1 MPVFDYEVVD
11 RSGST
16 SRGKIEGPDS
26 AALITRFRER
36 GQLVI
41 SLQETTK
48 PTGAAGESSATRIA
62 TALRKLVAGVRLST
76 LVLFT
81 GQLAAMLGA
90 GLHLIRVLNALG
102 AESTDKR
109 FRRVVEDVKNSIMG
123 GSTFAD
129 ALAAHPTVFTP
140 LYVAVVRAGEL
151 SGSLP
156 IVLDTLTVYL
166 EKTAQLRRKVIGAIT
181 YPLVILVVAV
191 AIVFILIINIVPVF
205 EGVYARANA
214 KLPPPTLLLVAISR
228 IVRSYTLLTVLGL
241 LLLLVGSYML
251 VQTPRGRYVFDQL
264 KLKVP
269 LFGALVR
276 KAIMSRVCRTM
287 SVLLQSGIPLIEAM
301 ETVGTV
307 SANAVIE
314 RAIRAASSSVRDG
327 VTIADSFRMTGEFPS
342 MVTQI
347 VATGEESGT
356 LPLMLGKAALYYE
369 QQVDNTVATMS
380 SLIEPVMIVMM
391 GSIVG
396 GVIFALYLRIFGLGQ
411 AMRGFK

>member
-11 RSGST
+11 RAGTT
-16 SRGKIEGPDS
+16 SRGKIEGPDLS
-26 AALITRFRER
+26 ALITRFRER
-36 GQLVI
+36 GQLVV
-41 SLQETTK
+41 SLRET
-48 PTGAAGESSATRIA
+48 AALVASDSTLARIN
-62 TALRKLVAGVRLST
+62 TALGRVFGGVRLSV

-129 ALAAHPTVFTP
+129 ALAAHPTVFSK

-156 IVLDTLTVYL
+156 IVLDTLTIYL
-166 EKTAQLRRKVIGAIT
+166 EKTAQLRRKVVGAIT

-191 AIVFILIINIVPVF
+191 AIVFILIINIVPIF
-205 EGVYARANA
+205 EGVYARASA
-214 KLPPPTLLLVAISR
+214 KLPPPTLLLLAISR
-228 IVRSYTLLTVLGL
+228 IIRSYTLLTFLVL
-241 LLLLVGSYML
+241 LLLIVGAYLL

-264 KLKVP
+264 KLRVP
-269 LFGALVR
+269 IFGSLVQ
-276 KAIMSRVCRTM
+276 KAIMARVCRTM

-301 ETVGTV
+301 ETVATV

-314 RAIRAASSSVRDG
+314 RAIRAASVSVRDG
-327 VTIADSFRMTGEFPS
+327 VTIAESLRQAGEFPT

-356 LPLMLGKAALYYE
+356 LPAMLGKAALYYE
-369 QQVDNTVATMS
+369 QQVDNTVATLS
-380 SLIEPVMIVMM
+380 SLIEPIMIVVM

-396 GVIFALYLRIFGLGQ
+396 GVIFALYLPIFGLGQ
-411 AMRGFK
+411 AIRGFK